1 MVCLFV
7 AAILPYSAILYL
19 RMNFPQMNLPSMPP
33 FKPALPLVE
42 LPAEHY
48 TDLLTGTVKCW
59 FEDRGFGFITP
70 EGGEE
75 DVFVHKKVL
84 KDGQSLIV
92 GSSVMFNLIY
102 DADRRRFQATR
113 CFGATIPPET
123 QAHAD
128 SNRKWPFCLADPW
141 EELYRSAGADH
152 LRVHLGGVQELQ
164 EPRVESTSG
173 ESAPKETKQTTKAE
187 ETEAKPAK
195 PTSIY
200 EFFEDDS
207 MIL

>member
-1 MVCLFV
+1 
-7 AAILPYSAILYL
+7 
-19 RMNFPQMNLPSMPP
+19 
-33 FKPALPLVE
+33 
-42 LPAEHY
+42 
-48 TDLLTGTVKCW
+48 
-59 FEDRGFGFITP
+59 
-70 EGGEE
+70 
-75 DVFVHKKVL
+75 
-84 KDGQSLIV
+84 
-92 GSSVMFNLIY
+92 MFNLIY